1 MLMLVCLQETSLIQY
16 LCVCVC
22 LSCTCVCADR
32 YLDNDRRWLT
42 LQDRSVHRYGY
53 RFCHNNYRLANL
65 RCLLVLFIFSTH
77 FLTNCLCAFLSSPQT
92 IFLLST
98 FFSHHYFFPIFINNI
113 YEYTPLLYIAKT
125 VLSSK
130 TSWHRM
136 FCYRSQETRPLLLL
150 ALNQNHLIL
159 STKSRTKP

>member
-32 YLDNDRRWLT
+32 YLDNERRWLT

-125 VLSSK
+125 VIK
-130 TSWHRM
+130 DIMT
-136 FCYRSQETRPLLLL
+136 QNVLLPFTGNSPFT
-150 ALNQNHLIL
+150 A
-159 STKSRTKP
+159 SGSEPKPFNSLYQI